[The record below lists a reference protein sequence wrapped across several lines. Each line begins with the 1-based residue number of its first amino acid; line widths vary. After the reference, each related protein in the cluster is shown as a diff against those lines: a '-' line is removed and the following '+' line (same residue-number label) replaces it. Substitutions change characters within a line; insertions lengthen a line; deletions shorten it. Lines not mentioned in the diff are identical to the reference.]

1 MPTDQELI
9 KIVPSKRQ
17 LKYQETEF
25 YAFFHFGMN
34 TYTNREWGDGTEG
47 PGVFDPQEFDAGQ
60 WVSAVKAAGMK
71 GVILTCKHHDG
82 FCLWPTKYTQHSVA
96 SSPWKDGAGDVVREV
111 SDACRRYGLKFGS
124 YLSPWDRNQPC
135 YGSGKRNMTIITSHS
150 SQITSRPGT
159 GDRFSVWA
167 WTGPVGKV
175 RMERSRFMTGRDIM
189 HVYGSISQM
198 PASAFLRTGHPMVW
212 KRSRRCKKIRV
223 ECSSC
228 ACNSPGQKVC
238 RKREPA
244 VGR

>member
-34 TYTNREWGDGTEG
+34 TYTNREWGDGTED
-47 PGVFDPQEFDAGQ
+47 PGIFNPQEFDAGQ

-96 SSPWKDGAGDVVREV
+96 SSPWKDGAGDVVQEV
-111 SDACRRYGLKFGS
+111 SDACCRYGLKFGI

-135 YGSGKRNMTIITSHS
+135 YGSGKEYDDYYIAQLTELLEKS
-150 SQITSRPGT
+150 SVSG
-159 GDRFSVWA
+159 

-175 RMERSRFMTGRDIM
+175 RMERSRFITGRDIM
-189 HVYGSISQM
+189 HVYGTISQR
-198 PASAFLRTGHPMVW
+198 PASASADRTSGG
-212 KRSRRCKKIRV
+212 V
-223 ECSSC
+223 EM
-228 ACNSPGQKVC
+228 K
-238 RKREPA
+238 PA
-244 VGR
+244 M